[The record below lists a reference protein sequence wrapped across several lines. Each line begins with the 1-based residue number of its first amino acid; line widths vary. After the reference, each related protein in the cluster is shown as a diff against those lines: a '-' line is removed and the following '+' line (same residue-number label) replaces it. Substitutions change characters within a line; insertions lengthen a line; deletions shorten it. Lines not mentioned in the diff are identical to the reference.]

1 MKRSALFLL
10 FAYTALA
17 ATEEQINKTFQIA
30 PGGSLVVD
38 VDTGS
43 IDVNTNAAPGGVA
56 VDVWRKVTRKNKDA
70 EERFLRENP
79 VQFLPEGNTLTVRCR
94 TKEKN
99 LWFGGWAN
107 RNEAKYTIHVPA
119 QFNARLNT
127 SGGGIEASDLTG
139 SVNANTS
146 GGGLRFT
153 RLRGPLNGGT
163 SGGGIRVE
171 GCEGAIK
178 VNTSGGGIEVTGGG
192 GSLEGETSGGG
203 VTVRNFGGPASVET
217 SGGGMTIENVNGKV
231 KASTSG
237 GPINAVLPAP
247 VPGDVMLST
256 SGGGVTVKVP
266 GNAVFDIDAETF
278 GGGVSCDLP
287 VTVQGKIENS
297 RLKGVVNGGG
307 PAVVLRSSGGPI
319 HIKKL

>member
-1 MKRSALFLL
+1 MKLSALLLL
-10 FAYTALA
+10 FGCAALA
-17 ATEEQINKTFQIA
+17 ATEEQINKTCQIA
-30 PGGSLVVD
+30 SGGSLVVD
-38 VDTGS
+38 VDAGS
-43 IDVNTNAAPGGVA
+43 IDVNTNAAPGEVA
-56 VDVWRKVTRKNKDA
+56 VDVWRKTTRKSKEA

-94 TKEKN
+94 TRERN

-119 QFNARLNT
+119 QFNARLNSAGGRIEV
-127 SGGGIEASDLTG
+127 SGLAG

-146 GGGLRFT
+146 GGELRFT

-163 SGGGIRVE
+163 SGGIRVE
-171 GCEGAIK
+171 GCDGAIK
-178 VNTSGGGIEVTGGG
+178 VDTSGGGIEVTGGG

-203 VTVRNFGGPASVET
+203 VTVRNFGGPVSVET
-217 SGGGMTIENVNGKV
+217 SGGAMTIENVNGKV

-237 GPINAVLPAP
+237 GPIDAVLPSP
-247 VPGDVMLST
+247 IPGDVTLST

-266 GNAVFDIDAETF
+266 GNAVFDLDAETF
-278 GGGVSCDLP
+278 GGGVRCDLP
-287 VTVQGKIENS
+287 VTVQGKIENG
-297 RLKGVVNGGG
+297 RLKGSVNGGG